1 MGKYYIFGY
10 GSLVSS
16 ADVARTLGRHPE
28 FIYPITLNGWIREW
42 GIVIDNAGAQHRSV
56 RLADGTVVP
65 GCIVVLNVRRPTAQ
79 ERPTHPNGVLFE
91 VTEAELLLMDARET
105 HYDRHEVT
113 QDITGG
119 PPGVIY
125 TYVGRDQHLLR
136 PTIRKSVVIP
146 ADYSELVAQAFLG
159 LDEAM
164 HKTYLSSTLP
174 SELALSVS

>member
-1 MGKYYIFGY
+1 MSGWARWCPASCWSPSLPCRSYKNLPGPCLCYDEAENRGKDYIFGY

-136 PTIRKSVVIP
+136 PT
-146 ADYSELVAQAFLG
+146 
-159 LDEAM
+159 
-164 HKTYLSSTLP
+164 
-174 SELALSVS
+174 